1 MVKIREFVRD
11 DLPLLVKLLNETY
24 KDWYEFIPYSE
35 STLVSEVNKR
45 SSKILVAQE
54 NGEVKGFAAYIKGQW
69 GEEIEWLCVKP
80 VADQG
85 ELEDLLVR
93 KIEKYVES
101 GEVFTVLDVD
111 SPKIENWNR
120 RGYAIEGGLYHM
132 VAELNNPQP
141 IPPVLK
147 NIIIRSLKPGEEPK
161 MMETVNTGYG
171 WERLSSNFLKKWKSH
186 DPLFNEDWVH
196 VAESDGKIISIVVS
210 RRDIEYNKHFNA
222 KRGYLGPAV
231 TLAKYRGKGLATALT
246 RRAMNFLLTKQMKSC
261 ALYTSEKNTA
271 SVTLLKRLN
280 FEIKHHWKF
289 LYKHFEEDKENTRA
303 RK

>member
-1 MVKIREFVRD
+1 MVKIREFVRA

-35 STLVSEVNKR
+35 STFISEAHER
-45 SSKILVAQE
+45 GFKILVAQE
-54 NGEVKGFAAYIKGQW
+54 NGEVKGFAAYTKGLW
-69 GEEIEWLCVKP
+69 GEEIEWLCVKS
-80 VADQG
+80 VANQS

-93 KIEKYVES
+93 EIEKYVES
-101 GEVFTVLDVD
+101 GKVFTVLDVD
-111 SPKIENWNR
+111 SPKIENWIR

-132 VAELNNPQP
+132 VAELDNQQP

-147 NIIIRSLKPGEEPK
+147 DIIIRSLKPGEERK
-161 MMETVNTGYG
+161 MIETVNAGYG
-171 WERLSSNFLKKWKSH
+171 WERLSSESFKKWKSY

-196 VAESDGKIISIVVS
+196 VAELDGKIISVVVS

-231 TLAKYRGKGLATALT
+231 TLSKCRGKGLVTALT
-246 RRAMNFLLTKQMKSC
+246 RRAMNFLLEKGIKSF
-261 ALYTSEKNTA
+261 ALYTSEKNTT

-289 LYKHFEEDKENTRA
+289 LYKHFECA
-303 RK
+303 RTIT